1 MNRLMIN
8 GSKKL
13 ITLLL
18 ITSFVVSPYFAFVKN
33 AEAQT
38 NPTGYQGTP
47 TSGYGAQSL
56 GGAGSGLVGYISGI
70 APAIAQLPLCREKLG
85 GAIKNLFSP
94 NVAASA
100 AISIG
105 SSPYASMAIAAA
117 SLQKDLENIKNIGT
131 IASTSVATY
140 DEVANK
146 KLDDLQKTTGTI
158 QKSTS
163 SLDENDTCLK
173 SIARLVI
180 KMLLQKITL
189 STVAWIQNGFEGK
202 PFFIENT
209 GEFLTDIAR
218 TEILQF
224 GLEIDDP
231 NIFPFGRDY
240 MIRQASYF
248 NRRFQENA
256 RYSLNELI
264 AETSPGYNANDFIGD
279 FSKGGWN
286 GWISMTQV
294 PANNPLGFQLIASEE
309 LSTRVNGQVTD
320 INTRLS
326 QADGF
331 LGDQRCAEPKGLT
344 REAHN
349 AALEHPVRIPILDP
363 TTGKVIGYE
372 IQGICKRWEYVTPGK
387 IVAEAATTAV
397 NYPTDNL
404 LKAED
409 MNDAVAAILDALLAK
424 FSSTLMSKG
433 FANLP
438 SQGADGYLIINQD
451 EFGYNYEP
459 TQVENDFNKPLIRGW
474 LVSNPHFNIRKD
486 LTQALIDEQRIYVQK
501 ITEQN
506 KIINDLVK
514 TTYQLDYCIPGPHP
528 GWELD
533 SRRVL
538 TAAENS
544 IVSKTPADMEKIDDA
559 HITGIVKAAGYA
571 TGAAIGAAIGA
582 GTGPFAPVAAPIG
595 AAIGA
600 LVGFIVDIIGKPPEK
615 KLEAYYNGIIK
626 QFTGIHIDHT
636 KDDQA
641 HFRNKQEV
649 TGGFD
654 KVFEQYL
661 DVMHKHFTPGFLPAV
676 ASEAAI
682 KFSYIPGYR
691 DVYTQN
697 EEKIVALD
705 GVIKRLST
713 LKDAIAT
720 LNATLGQNPSQAQI
734 DAYETKLKD
743 YISEFSRLAGD
754 MVSGDDIAYVDT
766 SLAQSKDEIV
776 YIYKDLIKG
785 QFGCE
790 QDLKNNF
797 RLLEYPADP
806 AKTHLLRGTKRIEYP
821 FAVWYDYNEYKPG
834 VTLPTIPALA
844 EYLEPGDL
852 VPTTSM
858 PNDPQT
864 NGPGFLSAVYFDYS
878 INDGFSC
885 NTGYPKSWQLDCI
898 SAQKAFQSV
907 DSWPVSV
914 GRNGYK
920 RPGYSNNPA
929 LGGESSEGTKGTKS
943 GKKAERC
950 NADFDNDNMLV
961 IGVNGINAD
970 TVVNNCQVDVSFE
983 QMLGIY

>member
-1 MNRLMIN
+1 MIN
-8 GSKKL
+8 GSKKF
-13 ITLLL
+13 IAVLL
-18 ITSFVVSPYFAFVKN
+18 ITSFVISPYFAFVKN
-33 AEAQT
+33 AEAQV
-38 NPTGYQGTP
+38 NPSGYQSDP

-70 APAIAQLPLCREKLG
+70 APAIAQLPLCREKLV

-94 NVAASA
+94 NIAASA
-100 AISIG
+100 AISVG
-105 SSPYASMAIAAA
+105 SSPYSSIAVGASN
-117 SLQKDLENIKNIGT
+117 LQAELDNIKNIGT
-131 IASTSVATY
+131 IASSSVATY
-140 DEVANK
+140 DEVANQ
-146 KLDDLQKTTGTI
+146 KLDEQQKQLDAI
-158 QKSTS
+158 KKSTS

-173 SIARLVI
+173 SIARMVI

-189 STVAWIQNGFEGK
+189 STVAWIQSGYEGK
-202 PFFIENT
+202 PFFVENT
-209 GEFLTDIAR
+209 GEFLTDLAR

-240 MIRQASYF
+240 MISQANYF

-264 AETSPGYNANDFIGD
+264 AETSPEYTADDFTGD

-286 GWISMTQV
+286 GWLGMTMV
-294 PANNPLGFQLIASEE
+294 PANNPVGFELLASEE
-309 LSTRVNGQVTD
+309 LGSRINNTVND
-320 INTRLS
+320 INTRLE

-331 LGDQRCAEPKGLT
+331 LGDQRCAEPQGLT
-344 REAHN
+344 REEHN
-349 AALEHPVRIPILDP
+349 AALENPVRIPIIDP
-363 TTGKVIGYE
+363 ATGKTTGYE
-372 IQGICKRWEYVTPGK
+372 ISGTCKRWEYVTPGK
-387 IVAEAATTAV
+387 LVAEAATTAI

-409 MNDAVAAILDALLAK
+409 MNDAVASILDALLAK
-424 FSSTLMSKG
+424 FSSTLINKG

-438 SQGADGYLIINQD
+438 SQGSDGYLIINQD

-474 LVSNPHFNIRKD
+474 LISNPHFNIRKD

-506 KIINDLVK
+506 KVINDLIK

-533 SRRVL
+533 SRKVL

-559 HITGIVKAAGYA
+559 QITGIVKAAGYA
-571 TGAAIGAAIGA
+571 TGAAIGAAIGV
-582 GTGPFAPVAAPIG
+582 GTGPFAPIAAPIG
-595 AAIGA
+595 SAIGA
-600 LVGFIVDIIGKPPEK
+600 LIGFIVDITNKPPEK

-636 KDDQA
+636 KEDRA

-654 KVFEQYL
+654 KIFEQYL

-682 KFSYIPGYR
+682 KFRYIPGYR
-691 DVYTQN
+691 DIYTQN

-713 LKDAIAT
+713 LKDSIAN
-720 LNATLGQNPSQAQI
+720 LNATLGQNP

-743 YISEFSRLAGD
+743 YINEFSRLAPE
-754 MVSGDDIAYVDT
+754 MVSGDDIAYVDN
-766 SLAQSKDEIV
+766 SLQQLRDEIV

-790 QDLKNNF
+790 QDLKNNY

-806 AKTHLLRGTKRIEYP
+806 GKTHLLRGTRRMEYP
-821 FAVWYDYNEYKPG
+821 FPVWYDYNEFPPG
-834 VTLPTIPALA
+834 ATLPSIPTLA
-844 EYLEPGDL
+844 QYLEPGDL
-852 VPTTSM
+852 VPATSM

-864 NGPGFLSAVYFDYS
+864 NGPGFLSTVYFDYS

-885 NTGYPKSWQLDCI
+885 TTGYPKSWQLDCI

-929 LGGESSEGTKGTKS
+929 LGGETSQGSEH
-943 GKKAERC
+943 C
-950 NADFDNDNMLV
+950 NANFENDNMLIV
-961 IGVNGINAD
+961 GVNGINTD
-970 TVVNNCQVDVSFE
+970 NVVNNCQVDISFE